1 MGSDMT
7 RRTLVFTAPRQ
18 VTLRDTPVPEPGEG
32 QLLVAAHLSA
42 ISAGTEMLIYRGQ
55 APVDLPADATIPALS
70 GSLAFPLPYGY
81 SWVGEVVGLGKG
93 VQDGWLGRRA
103 FAFHPHESHFT
114 SRPEELTLLP
124 DSLPD
129 DDAAFIPT
137 LETAIGLVHD
147 GRPLAGERVVV
158 IGQGIVG
165 LLTTSLLAR
174 FPLESLVTFDRFP
187 LRRQASLDS
196 GASLC
201 LDPAAG
207 IPSDLRPASEV
218 SGADLVF
225 ELSGSPEGLD
235 LAIALTGFSGRIVIG
250 SWYGTKPVSLDL
262 GGRFHRSR
270 IRLIA
275 SQVSTI
281 DPTLSGRWTKQ
292 RRLGFALNLLA
303 DIRPSRFITQRFS
316 IIEADRAYR
325 LLDERPETAI
335 QVVLDY
341 PVGPSSE
348 GGRARAIKASTG
360 ARP

>member
-1 MGSDMT
+1 MT

-18 VTLRDTPVPEPGEG
+18 VALRDAPVPEPGEG
-32 QLLVAAHLSA
+32 QVLVAAHLSA

-55 APVDLPADATIPALS
+55 APADLPADMAIPALS
-70 GSLAFPLPYGY
+70 GSLAFPLTYGY
-81 SWVGEVVGLGKG
+81 SSVGEVVGLGKG

-124 DSLPD
+124 DPLPD

-137 LETAIGLVHD
+137 LETAVGLVHD

-174 FPLESLVTFDRFP
+174 FPLESLITFDRFP

-196 GASLC
+196 GASLS

-207 IPSDLRPASEV
+207 IPSDLSPTP
-218 SGADLVF
+218 GADLVF

-250 SWYGTKPVSLDL
+250 SWYGTKPASLDL

-303 DIRPSRFITQRFS
+303 DLRPSRFITQRFPLV
-316 IIEADRAYR
+316 EADRAYR
-325 LLDERPETAI
+325 LLDECPETAI

-341 PVGPSSE
+341 PVRSSPV
-348 GGRARAIKASTG
+348 GGRVRARKASTG